1 MEETKKPSYEINDIN
16 YLCQLERS
24 PYFKIK
30 YYKLKDEHKDKI
42 EIVMP
47 EICRFFGIIITM
59 FADDHNPPHFHVRY
73 GDYEAI
79 VTIDKGV
86 VKGEMPRNA
95 LKQVF
100 RWMELNKEEL
110 AANWQRLQ
118 QGEEPKKIEP
128 LK

>member
-1 MEETKKPSYEINDIN
+1 
-16 YLCQLERS
+16 
-24 PYFKIK
+24 
-30 YYKLKDEHKDKI
+30 
-42 EIVMP
+42 MP

-86 VKGEMPRNA
+86 VKGEMPRSA

>member
-1 MEETKKPSYEINDIN
+1 
-16 YLCQLERS
+16 
-24 PYFKIK
+24 
-30 YYKLKDEHKDKI
+30 
-42 EIVMP
+42 MP

-86 VKGEMPRNA
+86 VKGEMPRNV

-118 QGEEPKKIEP
+118 QGEEPEKIEP

>member
-1 MEETKKPSYEINDIN
+1 
-16 YLCQLERS
+16 
-24 PYFKIK
+24 
-30 YYKLKDEHKDKI
+30 
-42 EIVMP
+42 MP
-47 EICRFFGIIITM
+47 EICRFYGIIITM

-86 VKGEMPRNA
+86 VKGEMPRSA

-118 QGEEPKKIEP
+118 QGEEPEKIEP